1 MATRRPTHANHAK
14 PTVAKKRLANR
25 RAASDGGTLYAGG
38 KTSSLGG
45 HVGNVAGYGGS
56 YGSTG
61 SRKGGAHNVG
71 NVAGYGSNS
80 HMGSVGTRTRSSTA
94 SSTPRNARSSTPT
107 SRNSDGGVRVPTP
120 SGGELLLTR
129 RHFLYGALGVGT
141 LAAVG
146 GGASVIIEQTKSD
159 PNDDLTVLEVPE
171 SSVLSSTSDEFANT
185 FSLAED
191 HAALV
196 NQVGNF
202 ELPYGSL
209 VWVSDDSLAAC
220 LIPGEEAKPL
230 TRVALLSLNS
240 GQYTTVLEQAVGMS
254 EGFEIYDVRAT
265 SSGLIWAEADILD
278 GVWRVYTAQHN
289 GATVGTPILV
299 EEGDGQWEMPTLAAV
314 GSRAFWQLMPKLT
327 GTMKSEPS
335 LFKRATMGASDTETV
350 WTSIGRMATAPYAT
364 EDSVVITPR
373 TDTTS
378 IHYQLTCID
387 ANSGETRDTMV
398 LPSSMK
404 PLEAGYGNTGFM
416 FSFDAGYQ
424 YGDGIASLG
433 TYAPASKVTDGNY
446 SAAPWFRFSRNPT
459 AAPAWCGSFFMV
471 KSKTQVVGINFDAN
485 TYFQLDLK
493 SGADDYGEYLASTG
507 SRNAVVTYTNIDDKP
522 LDGEAKKYC
531 LVRVWMPVS

>member
-25 RAASDGGTLYAGG
+25 RAASSGGTLYAGG
-38 KTSSLGG
+38 KKSPLGG
-45 HVGNVAGYGGS
+45 HVGNVAGFGGS
-56 YGSTG
+56 YGSGG
-61 SRKGGAHNVG
+61 SRKGGAPNVG

-80 HMGSVGTRTRSSTA
+80 PMGSVGSRKSSSA
-94 SSTPRNARSSTPT
+94 APSSARSSAPT
-107 SRNSDGGVRVPTP
+107 SRSVDGGLHVPTP
-120 SGGELLLTR
+120 NGGEILLTR
-129 RHFLYGALGVGT
+129 RHFLYGALGVGA

-159 PNDDLTVLEVPE
+159 PNDDLAVLEVPE
-171 SSVLSSTSDEFANT
+171 SSVLSSASDEFTST
-185 FSLAED
+185 FTLAED

-209 VWVSDDSLAAC
+209 VWASDDSLAAC

-230 TRVALLSLNS
+230 TQVALLSLSS
-240 GQYTTVLEQAVGMS
+240 GQYSTVLEQAVGMS

-265 SSGLIWAEADILD
+265 SSGLIWTEADILD
-278 GVWRVYTAQHN
+278 GMWRVYTARHD
-289 GATVGTPILV
+289 GATASAPTLV

-314 GSRAFWQLMPKLT
+314 GNRAFWQLLPKLD
-327 GTMKSEPS
+327 GTMKAEPS
-335 LFKRATMGASDTETV
+335 LFKRATMGASDVETV

-364 EDSVVITPR
+364 EDAVVITPR

-398 LPSSMK
+398 LPAAMR
-404 PLEAGYGNTGFM
+404 PLEAGYGSTGFT

-433 TYAPASKVTDGNY
+433 TYVPASKVSNGDYN
-446 SAAPWFRFSRNPT
+446 SAPWFRFSRNPT
-459 AAPAWCGSFFMV
+459 AAPAWCGPFFVV
-471 KSKTQVVGINFDAN
+471 KSTTRVVGINFDAN
-485 TYFQLDLK
+485 EYFQLDLK
-493 SGADDYGEYLASTG
+493 SGAEDYGEYLASTG
-507 SRNAVVTYTNIDDKP
+507 SRNTVVTYTNIDDKP

-531 LVRVWMPVS
+531 LVRVWSPAV